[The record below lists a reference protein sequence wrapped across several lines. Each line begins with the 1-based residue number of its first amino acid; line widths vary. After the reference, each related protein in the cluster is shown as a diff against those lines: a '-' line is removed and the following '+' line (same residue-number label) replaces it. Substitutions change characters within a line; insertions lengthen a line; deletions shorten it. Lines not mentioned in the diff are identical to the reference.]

1 MGSLVGA
8 ARAGMLR
15 EVRISTSVVSSVCAP
30 VVARRVGANLELEVC
45 VTVTQD
51 WPQEL
56 DNSHRADVLRHQ
68 PVDPA
73 SLKRALGAK
82 VYS

>member
-30 VVARRVGANLELEVC
+30 VVARWMSLDLELELC

-51 WPQEL
+51 RPQEL
-56 DNSHRADVLRHQ
+56 GKSHRADVLRHLL
-68 PVDPA
+68 VDPA
-73 SLKRALGAK
+73 SPKRALGAK
-82 VYS
+82 VHA